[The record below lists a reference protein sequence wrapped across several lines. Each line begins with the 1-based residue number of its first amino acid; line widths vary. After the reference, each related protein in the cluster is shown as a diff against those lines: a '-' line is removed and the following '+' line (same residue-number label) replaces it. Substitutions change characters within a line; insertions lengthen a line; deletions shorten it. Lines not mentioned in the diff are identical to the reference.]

1 MNENYISVPE
11 IIETDDEDLL
21 LPYSPSRRGDLS
33 NNDSS
38 IMKVM
43 KRYFSSCFNNIYNC
57 LSPGHGFQVK
67 FNIISTLCFF
77 ILSTLLVLSVTNS
90 MTMGSHISKLEMRIN
105 HLESQLKIVNDIEN
119 EVHDVH
125 QSLDHTMADVHL
137 LKDNTTTNND
147 LVDEIIDMKD
157 YMQSEFVNI
166 KSNVTQS
173 LDMKK
178 NDLENEFNHKIESLQ
193 TSVQGAE
200 ARVMEARAEIDGK
213 VRELSTSFN
222 NTSIQ
227 LHEAV
232 ASATD
237 LINEEVKHV
246 EDYVEAYVEATNDQF
261 AAENDFVKFQLAG
274 TLTLIGCLI
283 SGSHI
288 SNHMRH
294 MHKPTVQRRIM
305 PIMMMVPV
313 YGITSWLS
321 MIIMALAPFLELV
334 RDWFEAY
341 AVYSFIGFLMAVLE
355 DGEGLNSLVHKVMNT
370 VQIQLDTEAENPNES
385 KKYHKLAPP
394 FPVFYDKT
402 NAWSI
407 ATSWLYQ
414 CKLMTLQFVIAKPC
428 LSLAPMFLCAMG
440 FATDEPLLEG
450 YFLKLTNPMLYI
462 NALEMTTV
470 TLAFYGLLS
479 FYHGAEKELRWCNP
493 WPKFLCIKGV
503 VFATFWQNAILQ
515 ALADVDFIEKKSAS
529 QIQNL
534 LICIEMLIAA
544 LAHVYVFPP
553 EEWHDGWRTADKAK
567 NLLQEGLALKE
578 FAQDF
583 KQLYQPWDKLGVER
597 QLSSTGNSNL
607 SNRGRSK
614 DDYSRHYRDQSNQ
627 ESDVLDSGDS
637 NNPKNHLNSRLGS
650 TSEDYGS
657 ISGSGGSP
665 LKTSQR
671 SEIAGL
677 FRVSGHGSKSW
688 EDFLDGHNDTSSS
701 PDNNSINH
709 SHMHGDNP
717 KDEYIAEL
725 ETDEEHPENAK
736 LLQYALSEAAKA
748 LEQQGQI
755 DAYGRPFNIDNDDDL
770 ADVARRSSQ
779 IEASTELVRDV
790 LQRMKGSSNH
800 ESGGVE
806 GAIRGDVDVS
816 PTAHIN
822 SRSRSSSVEESD
834 MAHF

>member
-1 MNENYISVPE
+1 M
-11 IIETDDEDLL
+11 
-21 LPYSPSRRGDLS
+21 
-33 NNDSS
+33 
-38 IMKVM
+38 
-43 KRYFSSCFNNIYNC
+43 
-57 LSPGHGFQVK
+57 
-67 FNIISTLCFF
+67 
-77 ILSTLLVLSVTNS
+77 
-90 MTMGSHISKLEMRIN
+90 
-105 HLESQLKIVNDIEN
+105 
-119 EVHDVH
+119 
-125 QSLDHTMADVHL
+125 
-137 LKDNTTTNND
+137 
-147 LVDEIIDMKD
+147 
-157 YMQSEFVNI
+157 
-166 KSNVTQS
+166 
-173 LDMKK
+173 
-178 NDLENEFNHKIESLQ
+178 
-193 TSVQGAE
+193 
-200 ARVMEARAEIDGK
+200 
-213 VRELSTSFN
+213 
-222 NTSIQ
+222 
-227 LHEAV
+227 
-232 ASATD
+232 
-237 LINEEVKHV
+237 
-246 EDYVEAYVEATNDQF
+246 
-261 AAENDFVKFQLAG
+261 
-274 TLTLIGCLI
+274 
-283 SGSHI
+283 
-288 SNHMRH
+288 
-294 MHKPTVQRRIM
+294 
-305 PIMMMVPV
+305 
-313 YGITSWLS
+313 
-321 MIIMALAPFLELV
+321 
-334 RDWFEAY
+334 
-341 AVYSFIGFLMAVLE
+341 
-355 DGEGLNSLVHKVMNT
+355 
-370 VQIQLDTEAENPNES
+370 
-385 KKYHKLAPP
+385 
-394 FPVFYDKT
+394 
-402 NAWSI
+402 
-407 ATSWLYQ
+407 
-414 CKLMTLQFVIAKPC
+414 
-428 LSLAPMFLCAMG
+428 
-440 FATDEPLLEG
+440 
-450 YFLKLTNPMLYI
+450 
-462 NALEMTTV
+462 
-470 TLAFYGLLS
+470 
-479 FYHGAEKELRWCNP
+479 
-493 WPKFLCIKGV
+493 CIKGV

-544 LAHVYVFPP
+544 LAHVSVFPP